1 MHKWK
6 YIIITFLVAVIIYN
20 FTSAPSI
27 QATANSSSPNYNH
40 STNHLPQQVNWK
52 LVEKAMGQS
61 GVMKP
66 GEVFYI
72 SLPRN
77 DLQVNVQGIPIRPS
91 LALGGWTAFKQM
103 GNQTMVMGDLV
114 LTENEVQ
121 PVMNQLF
128 HQGIQVS
135 ALHNHLLGESPRI
148 MYLHVKGYGDPVQ
161 LAKAIRSAMELTT
174 IPWDNKLPN
183 DSHAF
188 SIDKQK
194 LDKIFRHKGTVS
206 GGVYHVSIPRLEKI
220 MENGME
226 IPPAMGVATAIHF
239 QPTKNG
245 KAAITG
251 DFVLT
256 AEEVNPVASTLRK
269 HGIEVTALH
278 NHMLTEN
285 PRLFFMHFWAND
297 NPIKLA
303 KALREAINKT
313 HSM

>member
-1 MHKWK
+1 MYKWK
-6 YIIITFLVAVIIYN
+6 YIIVAFLVVVLIYN
-20 FTSAPSI
+20 FTSNPLIHAMK
-27 QATANSSSPNYNH
+27 NSSSPNH
-40 STNHLPQQVNWK
+40 IGSTNQQVDWK
-52 LVEKAMGQS
+52 QVEKAMGKS
-61 GVMKP
+61 GTMRQ

-72 SLPRN
+72 SLPRS
-77 DLQVNVQGIPIRPS
+77 DLQVTVKGTPIKTG

-103 GNQTMVMGDLV
+103 DNKTMVMGDLV

-121 PVMNQLF
+121 PVMSQLF

-135 ALHNHLLGESPRI
+135 ALHNHLQGESPRI
-148 MYLHVKGYGDPVQ
+148 MYLHIEGHGDPVQ
-161 LAKAIRSAMELTT
+161 LAKSIRSAMELTK
-174 IPWDNKLPN
+174 IPWNKKSPK

-188 SIDKQK
+188 SLDKQK
-194 LDKIFRHKGTVS
+194 LDRIFKHKGTVS
-206 GGVYHVSIPRLEKI
+206 DGVYHMAVPRLDKIIEK
-220 MENGME
+220 NME
-226 IPPAMGVATAIHF
+226 IPPTMGVATLLNF

-256 AEEVNPVASTLRK
+256 AKEVNPVASTLRK

-297 NPIKLA
+297 DPIKLA
-303 KALREAINKT
+303 KALREAIDKT

>member
-6 YIIITFLVAVIIYN
+6 YIIVTFLVVVIIYD
-20 FTSAPSI
+20 FPSNSLI
-27 QATANSSSPNYNH
+27 QAMENPSSPNYSH
-40 STNHLPQQVNWK
+40 STNRLSQQVNWK
-52 LVEKAMGQS
+52 LVEKTMGKS
-61 GVMKP
+61 GAMKP

-72 SLPRN
+72 SLPRS
-77 DLQVNVQGIPIRPS
+77 DLQVSVKGISIRAS

-103 GNQTMVMGDLV
+103 GSQAMVMGDLV

-121 PVMNQLF
+121 PVMDQLF
-128 HQGIQVS
+128 QQGIQVS
-135 ALHNHLLGESPRI
+135 ALHNHLLGESTRI
-148 MYLHVKGYGDPVQ
+148 MYLHVKGYGNPVQ
-161 LAKAIRSAMELTT
+161 LAKGIKSAMKLTT
-174 IPWDNKLPN
+174 IPWNNKLPN

-188 SIDKQK
+188 SIDQQK

-226 IPPAMGVATAIHF
+226 IPPAMGVATAINF

-256 AEEVNPVASTLRK
+256 AEEINPVASTLRK
-269 HGIEVTALH
+269 YDIEVTAVH

-297 NPIKLA
+297 DPIKLA
-303 KALREAINKT
+303 KALREAIDKT

>member
-1 MHKWK
+1 M
-6 YIIITFLVAVIIYN
+6 IYD
-20 FTSAPSI
+20 SAS
-27 QATANSSSPNYNH
+27 NSLIHAIGNPPSPNYSY
-40 STNHLPQQVNWK
+40 STNHLPQQVHWK

-61 GVMKP
+61 GMMKP

-72 SLPRN
+72 SLPRS
-77 DLQVNVQGIPIRPS
+77 DLQVSVKGIPIQAS

-103 GNQTMVMGDLV
+103 GSQTMVMGDLV

-121 PVMNQLF
+121 LVMNQLF

-135 ALHNHLLGESPRI
+135 ALHNHLLGESTRI

-161 LAKAIRSAMELTT
+161 LAKSIKSAMELTT
-174 IPWDNKLPN
+174 IPWNNKLPN
-183 DSHAF
+183 DSQVF
-188 SIDKQK
+188 SIDKQQ

-206 GGVYHVSIPRLEKI
+206 GGVYHVSIPRLKKI
-220 MENGME
+220 IENGME
-226 IPPAMGVATAIHF
+226 IPSAMGVATAINF

-256 AEEVNPVASTLRK
+256 AKEVNPVASTLRK

-278 NHMLTEN
+278 NHMLSEN

-297 NPIKLA
+297 DAIKLA
-303 KALREAINKT
+303 KALREAIDKT

>member
-1 MHKWK
+1 MQKWR
-6 YIIITFLVAVIIYN
+6 YMTVSFLVIIMIYD
-20 FTSAPSI
+20 FTSNPLIHAMK
-27 QATANSSSPNYNH
+27 NSSSPNH
-40 STNHLPQQVNWK
+40 IDSTNHLPQQVNWK
-52 LVEKAMGQS
+52 LVEKVMGKS

-66 GEVFYI
+66 GEVFYF
-72 SLPRN
+72 SFPRN
-77 DLQVNVQGIPIRPS
+77 DLQVTVKGIQIRAG

-121 PVMNQLF
+121 PVMSQLLN
-128 HQGIQVS
+128 QGIQVS

-148 MYLHVKGYGDPVQ
+148 MYLHVEGHGNPVQ
-161 LAKAIRSAMELTT
+161 LTKAIRSAIELTKIT
-174 IPWDNKLPN
+174 WNNKLPKN
-183 DSHAF
+183 SNTF
-188 SIDKQK
+188 PIDKQK

-206 GGVYHVSIPRLEKI
+206 GGVYHVGIPRLEKI

-226 IPPAMGVATAIHF
+226 IPPAMGIATSINF

-245 KAAITG
+245 TTAITG

-256 AEEVNPVASTLRK
+256 AEEVNPVARTLRK
-269 HGIEVTALH
+269 HSIEVTALH

-297 NPIKLA
+297 DPIKLA
-303 KALREAINKT
+303 KILREAIDKT

>member
-1 MHKWK
+1 MHIRK
-6 YIIITFLVAVIIYN
+6 YLIAFLVVVLISDI
-20 FTSAPSI
+20 TSNTLIHAK
-27 QATANSSSPNYNH
+27 SSTSPKH
-40 STNHLPQQVNWK
+40 LDSTDHLPQQVNWK
-52 LVEKAMGQS
+52 LVEKAMGKT

-72 SLPRN
+72 SLPRS
-77 DLQVNVQGIPIRPS
+77 DLKVTVKGTPIQTG

-103 GNQTMVMGDLV
+103 DNQTMVMGDLV
-114 LTENEVQ
+114 LTENEIQ

-128 HQGIQVS
+128 HQGIQAS
-135 ALHNHLLGESPRI
+135 ALHNHLLGESPQI
-148 MYLHVKGYGDPVQ
+148 MYLHIEGHGNPVQ
-161 LAKAIRSAMELTT
+161 LAKAIRSALKLTK
-174 IPWDNKLPN
+174 IPWTDKLPD
-183 DSHAF
+183 DSHIF

-194 LDKIFRHKGTVS
+194 LDKIFRHEGTVS
-206 GGVYHVSIPRLEKI
+206 GGVYHMGIPRLEKI

-226 IPPAMGVATAIHF
+226 IPPAMGVSTLFNF

-245 KAAITG
+245 TAAITG

-256 AEEVNPVASTLRK
+256 AEEVNPVARTLRK

-297 NPIKLA
+297 DPIKLA
-303 KALREAINKT
+303 KALREAIDKT